1 MELDGCVEGWGGKAQ
16 GMTDLGGLEDPL
28 LDELEG
34 GQHLLLGALAL
45 LCVCVSVCKAG
56 RWMMMVYHL
65 S

>member
-1 MELDGCVEGWGGKAQ
+1 MGGKAQ
-16 GMTDLGGLEDPL
+16 GLTDLGGLEDPL

-45 LCVCVSVCKAG
+45 LCMCVSVCKAG
-56 RWMMMVYHL
+56 RWMMMIYHL